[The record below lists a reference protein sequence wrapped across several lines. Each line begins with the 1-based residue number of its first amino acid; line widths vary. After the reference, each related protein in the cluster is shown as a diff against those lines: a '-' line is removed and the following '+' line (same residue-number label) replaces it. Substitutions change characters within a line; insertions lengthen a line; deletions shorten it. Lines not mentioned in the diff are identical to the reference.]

1 MEKEAREERW
11 HALPPADVLALLKT
25 SEKGL
30 SEEEAKKRLVSFG
43 ENKIE
48 FKKKSYVRLF
58 LEQFKSPLVIMLIV
72 AALISY
78 FISLMPSRHEHLYDS
93 LLIFAIV
100 IANAIFGFTQEFK
113 AERSLE
119 ALAKLASP
127 YAIVLRNGELKK
139 ITAEKIVPG
148 DIIMLYAGSIVP
160 ADARLLETQELAI
173 DESSLTGES
182 TPVRKQATTLK
193 AKTPLAER
201 KNMVYSGCT
210 VVRGQAKAV
219 VVATGMKTEM
229 GKIAREISQQEKKE
243 TPFEQELALLS
254 KKIGFVILG
263 IIIFIAMVQL
273 IRNPEEPITIFLTAI
288 ALAVAAVP
296 EGLPAVVTLSLAL
309 GTRVMVKR
317 KALVRK
323 LSVVES
329 LGSVD
334 VICTDKTGTL
344 TENRMTVTKVYFN
357 NKLYDVTGTG
367 YELAGEFLWRG
378 KKIQAKELV
387 PLLEAGALCNNAV
400 LQKDPIG
407 DPTEIALL
415 VSAAK
420 AGIRPSYKHVL
431 EIEFTSERKMMTT
444 VVEKK
449 GKLVAY
455 SKGAPEILLEKCSHI
470 YEDGKIKLLSKE
482 KKQKLLKLNNALASQ
497 ALRVLGFAFKNI
509 SKTYLEKRN
518 QKMIEHDMVFLGFQA
533 MIDPPR
539 KEVARAVKICRKAGI
554 RVIMVTG
561 DNLVTAIAIAKQIG
575 IGTRAI
581 EGTHLDSMD
590 EKQLREL
597 VEKTDI
603 FARVSPHHK
612 LKILKALQAN
622 AHVVAMTGDGV
633 NDAPALAQADAGIAM
648 GQRGTDVAREA
659 SDMILLDDNFATIVE
674 AVRQGRTMFA
684 NIRNFVNY
692 LLTSNFAEVF
702 AVFFASLAGYLPIT
716 AVQLL
721 WINLLTDGF
730 PALALGVDPP
740 RKDAMQRKP
749 KPKEEGIINKR
760 LGWLIGAIGM
770 KKTIML
776 LAIFFIG
783 LTHGLQVARTMLFT
797 GFVLYEFVR
806 IAVIRYQ
813 EKLSWLSN
821 RWLLYA
827 IALSIILQ
835 LIVIYTP
842 LGIFFGVVKLG
853 LWSWSILLGGIA
865 MGWIIALWI
874 TKLVIRYVG

>member
-273 IRNPEEPITIFLTAI
+273 IRNPE
-288 ALAVAAVP
+288 
-296 EGLPAVVTLSLAL
+296 
-309 GTRVMVKR
+309 VKR

-378 KKIQAKELV
+378 KKIQVKELV

-420 AGIRPSYKHVL
+420 AGIRPSYKRVL

-603 FARVSPHHK
+603 LARVSPHHK

-633 NDAPALAQADAGIAM
+633 NDAPALAQADVGIAM

-865 MGWIIALWI
+865 IGWIIALWI